1 MPQFETVE
9 QRLIRYAKID
19 TQSQPDQDNVPST
32 QKQFDLAH
40 VLKAELEALGLA
52 EVRLD
57 GHCYVYGR
65 LPANTEKNI
74 APIGFIAHMDT
85 APDFSG
91 KDVQPQILHYNGGDL
106 ALSDTVIM
114 KEKDFPMLA
123 GLVGEDLVTTDG
135 TTLLGADNKAG
146 VAEIMD
152 AIAYLVD
159 HPEILHGDIMV
170 GFTPDEEVGRGA
182 DFFDVEGFGAEFAYT
197 VDGGPLGEL
206 TFESFNAATAKI
218 SIQGKSIH
226 PGTAKNQMI
235 NAQLLGIELWNMLP
249 QNERPEHTENYEGY
263 FLLHHSTG
271 NVEEYTMEIT
281 IRDFDAAGF
290 ERRKELVRKAADYV
304 NHKYGNRVKVEISDS
319 YYNMGEKILPVY
331 HIVELA
337 EQAMI
342 DVGVTPFTVP
352 IRGGTDGSRLSYMGL
367 PTPNLF
373 SGGYNYHG
381 RYELIPVSAMRKAVE
396 VIVKIAELHA
406 KRA

>member
-1 MPQFETVE
+1 
-9 QRLIRYAKID
+9 
-19 TQSQPDQDNVPST
+19 
-32 QKQFDLAH
+32 
-40 VLKAELEALGLA
+40 
-52 EVRLD
+52 
-57 GHCYVYGR
+57 
-65 LPANTEKNI
+65 
-74 APIGFIAHMDT
+74 
-85 APDFSG
+85 
-91 KDVQPQILHYNGGDL
+91 
-106 ALSDTVIM
+106 
-114 KEKDFPMLA
+114 
-123 GLVGEDLVTTDG
+123 
-135 TTLLGADNKAG
+135 
-146 VAEIMD
+146 
-152 AIAYLVD
+152 
-159 HPEILHGDIMV
+159 
-170 GFTPDEEVGRGA
+170 
-182 DFFDVEGFGAEFAYT
+182 
-197 VDGGPLGEL
+197 
-206 TFESFNAATAKI
+206 
-218 SIQGKSIH
+218 
-226 PGTAKNQMI
+226 
-235 NAQLLGIELWNMLP
+235 
-249 QNERPEHTENYEGY
+249 
-263 FLLHHSTG
+263 
-271 NVEEYTMEIT
+271 MEIT

>member
-57 GHCYVYGR
+57 EHCYVYGR
-65 LPANTEKNI
+65 LPANTDKKI

-91 KDVQPQILHYNGGDL
+91 KDVQPQILHYKGGDL

-159 HPEILHGDIMV
+159 HPKILHGDIMV

-206 TFESFNAATAKI
+206 TFEAFNAATAKI

>member
-159 HPEILHGDIMV
+159 HPKILHGDIMV

>member
-57 GHCYVYGR
+57 EHCYVYGR
-65 LPANTEKNI
+65 LPANTDKKI

-91 KDVQPQILHYNGGDL
+91 KDVQPQILHYKGGDL

-159 HPEILHGDIMV
+159 HPKILHGDIMV

>member
-57 GHCYVYGR
+57 EHCYVYGR
-65 LPANTEKNI
+65 LPANTDKKI

-91 KDVQPQILHYNGGDL
+91 KDVQPQILHYKGGDL

>member
-57 GHCYVYGR
+57 EHCYVYGR